1 MTDRHTVSEGMRMP
15 EVEPRPEDYNPSP
28 HVIPEG
34 ENATPLGVV
43 GGDCRPTEK
52 VIIVMCGLPATGKTH
67 IANRIVRYL
76 SFFLDIDTRI
86 FNVGD
91 YRRKFF
97 GAKCPAEFFDYSNEQ
112 YMKKREQACDAAL
125 ADLMEFMKID
135 GVRVGVLDSTNST
148 RKRRAHIREVLKE
161 LKCKVI
167 FLESICDQTELIEQN
182 IKNIKVN
189 TPDYKDVDPDKAFE
203 DFQKRRNMYSN
214 VYETLDKVDGPYMK
228 VINSETFIVHSVR
241 GFLPQKVVHFVM
253 NLHLLPRV
261 FYLSRHG
268 QSEYNLLGKIG
279 GDAGLT
285 EAGLEYARR
294 LAVFAKEVVAMDVKI
309 DEKTGEEIR
318 TPRPARLWTSTLKRT
333 KETAQFIERE
343 KTAFTWDNGE
353 EVEWQQFEGRARRN
367 LDELYAGICDGLTY
381 KEIEERYPEEFKR
394 RQEDKL
400 TYRYPRGESYMDVT
414 LRLETIV
421 HDIERTREPI
431 LIVAHQGIH
440 RLLYAYFMGLP
451 RDQAPYVSIPL
462 NTVIE
467 LRPHAYGCEQ
477 KRHVLLSKEEMLKDG
492 QDEPI
497 TSMPMKELADSANN
511 RVEKKK
517 HAYSF
522 DIMNPPSF

>member
-1 MTDRHTVSEGMRMP
+1 MP

-91 YRRKFF
+91 YRRRFF
-97 GAKCPAEFFDYSNEQ
+97 GAKCPAEFFDHSNDE

-148 RKRRAHIREVLKE
+148 KKRRAHIREVLKK

-167 FLESICDQTELIEQN
+167 FLESICDKTEVSDKTELISILDEWFWTINLALAHTNHASLQFCQLIEQN

-189 TPDYKDVDPDKAFE
+189 TPDYKDVDPDKAFD

-241 GFLPQKVVHFVM
+241 GFLPQKV
-253 NLHLLPRV
+253 R
-261 FYLSRHG
+261 
-268 QSEYNLLGKIG
+268 
-279 GDAGLT
+279 
-285 EAGLEYARR
+285 
-294 LAVFAKEVVAMDVKI
+294 
-309 DEKTGEEIR
+309 
-318 TPRPARLWTSTLKRT
+318 
-333 KETAQFIERE
+333 
-343 KTAFTWDNGE
+343 
-353 EVEWQQFEGRARRN
+353 
-367 LDELYAGICDGLTY
+367 
-381 KEIEERYPEEFKR
+381 
-394 RQEDKL
+394 
-400 TYRYPRGESYMDVT
+400 
-414 LRLETIV
+414 
-421 HDIERTREPI
+421 
-431 LIVAHQGIH
+431 
-440 RLLYAYFMGLP
+440 
-451 RDQAPYVSIPL
+451 
-462 NTVIE
+462 
-467 LRPHAYGCEQ
+467 
-477 KRHVLLSKEEMLKDG
+477 
-492 QDEPI
+492 
-497 TSMPMKELADSANN
+497 
-511 RVEKKK
+511 
-517 HAYSF
+517 
-522 DIMNPPSF
+522 